1 MKRYYIVYK
10 GRVQGVGFRWR
21 LLNLA
26 NRLNV
31 TGYAR
36 NLYNGDVEVEV
47 QGDENA
53 VDAFFKETFRDDRF
67 IRIDDYAIKE
77 IPVDEDDR
85 EFDVKY

>member
-10 GRVQGVGFRWR
+10 GQVQGVGFRWR
-21 LLNLA
+21 LMMLA
-26 NRLNV
+26 NQLNV

-47 QGDENA
+47 QGKENA
-53 VDAFFKETFRDDRF
+53 VDAFFKETFRADRF

-77 IPVDEDDR
+77 IPVVEDER
-85 EFDVKY
+85 KFDVRY